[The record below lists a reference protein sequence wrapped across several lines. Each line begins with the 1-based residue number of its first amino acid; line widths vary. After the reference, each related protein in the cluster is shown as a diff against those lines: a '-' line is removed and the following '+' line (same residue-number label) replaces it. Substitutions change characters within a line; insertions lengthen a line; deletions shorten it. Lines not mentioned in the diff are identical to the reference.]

1 LASGVKSTAM
11 PYIIDGN
18 NLIGSSPDLSL
29 EEEGARQKVVH
40 IVRKFQQNRN
50 NKVIVV
56 FDGEP
61 DGTAHRQELG
71 PKFLVLYPRYGRSA
85 DDEIKRILNSYN
97 DFRDVV
103 LITSDREL
111 KAFARRLGARTVN
124 SIEFYFKLKREY
136 RETGK
141 REETQKRIDTRL
153 SDQEVDQWM
162 KIFNGD

>member
-1 LASGVKSTAM
+1 M

-18 NLIGSSPDLSL
+18 NLIGSSPDISL
-29 EEEGARQKVVH
+29 EESGARQKVIH

-56 FDGEP
+56 FDGKP
-61 DGTAHRQELG
+61 DGENHHQELG
-71 PKFLVLYPRYGRSA
+71 PKFQIIFPRYGDSA
-85 DDEIKRILNSYN
+85 DDEIKRILGSYS

-103 LITSDREL
+103 LVTSDREL
-111 KAFARRLGARTVN
+111 KVFARRLGARTVN
-124 SIEFYFKLKREY
+124 SIEFYFRLKREY

-141 REETQKRIDTRL
+141 KEESRKRIETRL

-162 KIFNGD
+162 KVFSDD